1 MPVLSGDPYLQTVRT
16 QIGIDKISGQILI
29 QLKLVLSLSPSILCV
44 CEQRKLWWNFTNAQA
59 DWIRGYKVAC
69 TDR

>member
-29 QLKLVLSLSPSILCV
+29 QTVWLSDWVI
-44 CEQRKLWWNFTNAQA
+44 EGFFFRKCKEW
-59 DWIRGYKVAC
+59 V
-69 TDR
+69 

>member
-29 QLKLVLSLSPSILCV
+29 QTVWLSDWVIEVFFL
-44 CEQRKLWWNFTNAQA
+44 ENAKSESNTR
-59 DWIRGYKVAC
+59 IGLLLR
-69 TDR
+69 